1 MTLEIILSASH
12 ILLIMGWVSFL
23 AAQTA
28 LSHADWMNAAVLRRL
43 MRLDFYAWLCALLLL
58 MSGVLRLYFGMKG
71 WEFFVTQWALYLKL
85 TVFGLLLL
93 IEFWVT
99 LQYRL
104 WWHAREDGTSLPDVQ
119 HIRNVRKALMLQT
132 HLMIALPILG
142 AMLSRGVF

>member
-28 LSHADWMNAAVLRRL
+28 LSHADWMSAPVLRRL
-43 MRLDFYAWLCALLLL
+43 MRLDYYAWLCALLLL
-58 MSGVLRLYFGMKG
+58 LSGVLRLYYGMKG
-71 WEFFVTQWALYLKL
+71 WAFFATQWTLYLKIM
-85 TVFGLLLL
+85 VFGFLLL

-99 LQYRL
+99 LQHRL
-104 WWHAREDGTSLPDVQ
+104 WWRAHEDSASLPDAP